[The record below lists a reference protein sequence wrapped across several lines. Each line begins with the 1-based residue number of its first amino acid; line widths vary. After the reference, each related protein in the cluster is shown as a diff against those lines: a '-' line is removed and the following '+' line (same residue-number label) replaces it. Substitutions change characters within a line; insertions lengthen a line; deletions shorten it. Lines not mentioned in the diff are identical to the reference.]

1 MIYYPVF
8 LNLEGL
14 SVLVVGAGPVAVRKA
29 RGLVEAGARVTVV
42 APEGVE
48 EEMLKLKVVWAK
60 RRFRSTDLRG
70 KTLVFAATNSRAV
83 NAEIALKCKAAGVWV
98 NVADAPEECGFLVPA
113 RVRDGNLQIAATTGG
128 EDPRM
133 AKAMRERLETIL
145 GEFREKLV

>member
-42 APEGVE
+42 APDGAD
-48 EEMLKLKVVWAK
+48 EEMVKLNVAWAK

-70 KTLVFAATNSRAV
+70 KTLVFAATNNRAV

-98 NVADAPEECGFLVPA
+98 NVADAVEECGFLVPA
-113 RVRDGNLQIAATTGG
+113 RVRDGNLQIAVTTGG

>member
-42 APEGVE
+42 APDGAE
-48 EEMLKLKVVWAK
+48 EEMVKLKVAWAK
-60 RRFRSTDLRG
+60 RRFQSTDLRG
-70 KTLVFAATNSRAV
+70 KTLVFAATNNRVV

-98 NVADAPEECGFLVPA
+98 NVADAVDECGFLVPA
-113 RVRDGNLQIAATTGG
+113 RVRDGNLQIAVTTGG

-145 GEFREKLV
+145 DEFREKLV

>member
-8 LNLEGL
+8 LNLEGI

-29 RGLVEAGARVTVV
+29 KGLVEAGARVTVV
-42 APEGVE
+42 APVGVE
-48 EEMLKLKVVWAK
+48 EEILKLDVKWEK
-60 RRFRSTDLRG
+60 RGFRSTDLRG
-70 KTLVFAATNSRAV
+70 KTLVFAATNDRQV
-83 NAEIALKCKAAGVWV
+83 NAEIAMKCKLAGIWV

-113 RVRDGNLQIAATTGG
+113 RVRDGNLQIAVTTGG

>member
-42 APEGVE
+42 APDGADG
-48 EEMLKLKVVWAK
+48 EMLKLNVQWAK
-60 RRFRSTDLRG
+60 RSFRSTDLRG
-70 KTLVFAATNSRAV
+70 KTLVFAATNSREV
-83 NAEIALKCKAAGVWV
+83 NAEIAVKCKSAGIWV
-98 NVADAPEECGFLVPA
+98 NVADALEECGFLVPA
-113 RVRDGNLQIAATTGG
+113 RVRDGNLQIAVTTGG

-133 AKAMRERLETIL
+133 AKAMRERLESIL